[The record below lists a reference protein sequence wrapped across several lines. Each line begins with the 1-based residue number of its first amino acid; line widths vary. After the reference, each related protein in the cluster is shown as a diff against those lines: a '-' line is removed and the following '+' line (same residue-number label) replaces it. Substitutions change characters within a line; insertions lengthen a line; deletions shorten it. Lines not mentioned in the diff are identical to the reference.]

1 MLTVRLGCAR
11 RGFHTD
17 NSAGFDTMIANYGTD
32 MPHLQGD
39 FERYLYGP
47 GTIFV
52 AHGPNENVTVG
63 DLEASVEG
71 YQKLVLHALG
81 GKEKSDVG
89 SEL

>member
-1 MLTVRLGCAR
+1 MT
-11 RGFHTD
+11 
-17 NSAGFDTMIANYGTD
+17 ANYGTD

-39 FERYLYGP
+39 FVRYLYGP

-71 YQKLVLHALG
+71 YQRLIHHALDDKQAG
-81 GKEKSDVG
+81 NVG

>member
-1 MLTVRLGCAR
+1 MT
-11 RGFHTD
+11 
-17 NSAGFDTMIANYGTD
+17 ANYGTD

-39 FERYLYGP
+39 FTRYLYGP

-71 YQKLVLHALG
+71 YQKLVLHALDN
-81 GKEKSDVG
+81 KKNEDTG